1 MIFEIDT
8 RSSDSPFVEAIYR
21 THSQSGGSFM
31 SIAASQ
37 WEMVITKQR
46 GKITIS
52 LRGPETKASPAA
64 IPEDAEFL
72 GIIFKHGTFMPKLP
86 TTKLV
91 DEEMH
96 LPETVKNS
104 FRLFGDTWEFPDF
117 ENVEP
122 FVDRLIRKDLLTYD
136 QMVDDVLRGKTQDL
150 SLRSIQ
156 RRFLHVTGLTY
167 KSIQQIERARQ
178 ALTLL
183 QSGVPIPETAYQMGY
198 FDQSH
203 LTRSVKLLLG
213 QTPAQIAKSSDP
225 NDVVFLQDKI
235 SLPPYDRGNT

>member
-1 MIFEIDT
+1 MISDFNT
-8 RSSDSPFVEAIYR
+8 RPSDSPFVQAIYHTR
-21 THSQSGGSFM
+21 SVGGGSFT
-31 SIAASQ
+31 SIATTQ
-37 WEMVITKQR
+37 WEMVVTKQR
-46 GKITIS
+46 GKVTLS
-52 LRGPETKASPAA
+52 LRGPETKASPAP

-72 GIIFKHGTFMPKLP
+72 GIIFKHGTYMPRFPAK
-86 TTKLV
+86 KLV
-91 DEEMH
+91 DEEIH

-104 FRLFGDTWEFPDF
+104 FHLFGDTWEIPNF

-122 FVDRLIRKDLLTYD
+122 FVNRLLREDLLAHD
-136 QMVDDVLRGKTQDL
+136 QVVEDVLRGKTQAL

-178 ALTLL
+178 ALSLL
-183 QSGVPIPETAYQMGY
+183 QSGVPISETAYQTGY

-203 LTRSVKLLLG
+203 LTRSVLRLLG
-213 QTPAQIAKSSDP
+213 QTPAQIAKSNQV

-235 SLPPYDRGNT
+235 SLPPYDGDNT

>member
-1 MIFEIDT
+1 MIFDLGT
-8 RSSDSPFVEAIYR
+8 RPSDSPLVESIYR
-21 THSQSGGSFM
+21 TRSVGGGSFM
-31 SIAASQ
+31 SIAVSQ

-46 GKITIS
+46 GKLTIS
-52 LRGPETKASPAA
+52 LRGPETKASPAP

-72 GIIFKHGTFMPKLP
+72 GIIFKHGTFIPRLP
-86 TTKLV
+86 GNKLV
-91 DEEMH
+91 DVEIH
-96 LPETVKNS
+96 LPETAKNS
-104 FRLFGDTWEFPDF
+104 FHLFGDTWEFPNF

-122 FVDRLIRKDLLTYD
+122 FVDRLIRKDLLTHD
-136 QMVDDVLRGKTQDL
+136 QVVEDVLGGKTQDL

-156 RRFLHVTGLTY
+156 RRFLHVTGLTH

-183 QSGVPIPETAYQMGY
+183 QSGLPIPETAYQMGY

-213 QTPAQIAKSSDP
+213 QTPAQIVKSSDP

-235 SLPPYDRGNT
+235 SLPPYDRDYT